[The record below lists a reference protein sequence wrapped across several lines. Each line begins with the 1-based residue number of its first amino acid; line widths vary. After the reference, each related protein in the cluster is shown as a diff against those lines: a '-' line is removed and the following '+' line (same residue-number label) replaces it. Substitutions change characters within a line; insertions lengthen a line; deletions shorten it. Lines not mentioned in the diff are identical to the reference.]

1 MDPTPN
7 SRSPLV
13 RVAVLAVMLG
23 IVVAACG
30 GTNDGSTGI
39 SVQNSD
45 LVAAGDVLYQSK
57 CAACHGN
64 DLRGTDKGP
73 SLLSIVYEP
82 NHHGDQAFVVAARVG
97 VRTHHWD
104 FGNMA
109 PVEGLSDDD
118 LTAII
123 AFVRETQ
130 RIEGFEPYPP

>member
-1 MDPTPN
+1 MA
-7 SRSPLV
+7 RSPS
-13 RVAVLAVMLG
+13 RRKAFALAVVLG

-30 GTNDGSTGI
+30 GSDDTSDGI
-39 SVQNSD
+39 PVQNSD
-45 LVAAGDVLYQSK
+45 LVASGDALYQAN
-57 CAACHGN
+57 CAACHGS

-73 SLLSIVYEP
+73 SHLSIVYEP
-82 NHHGDQAFVVAARVG
+82 SHHGDQAFVVAARVG

-109 PVEGLSDDD
+109 PVEGLSDND